1 VALAIALVLFP
12 IVGVGV
18 AHPVWALV
26 FVVIGAAFLGAVGLL
41 AAIVAQKFDQMAAIT
56 NFIVV
61 PLSFLSGT
69 FYSIDSLPPVINVLS
84 HLNPVFYL
92 IDGVRYGTL
101 GVSDSSP
108 WVGLAVSGGATVAV
122 LALAWH
128 WFRIGYRLK
137 S

>member
-1 VALAIALVLFP
+1 MRSYSLVILE
-12 IVGVGV
+12 
-18 AHPVWALV
+18 
-26 FVVIGAAFLGAVGLL
+26 
-41 AAIVAQKFDQMAAIT
+41 T
-56 NFIVV
+56 NFIIT
-61 PLSFLSGT
+61 PLAFLSGT
-69 FYSIDSLPPVINVLS
+69 FYSTEGLPPAMQVIT

-92 IDGVRYGTL
+92 IDGVRFGVL

-108 WVGLAVSGGATVAV
+108 VLGLAICFLATASV